1 MQLSKLNITAALAAA
16 SCALIAGQSHAETAK
31 KESLVEGWEFN
42 SAFLYY
48 KETDRVQAAEAI
60 LSARGD
66 FGDDKFLNLNL
77 VADTLTGASA
87 TGAVAQPYAQSFTR
101 PSGDGSYTTPAGE
114 TPLDDT
120 FHDTRVQLDAS
131 WEQPIAQNL
140 RATGGGHLSKEYD
153 YLSLGV
159 NGSLAW
165 DLNNK
170 NTTLSVGTAF
180 SQDTITPE
188 GGIPSAFTPM
198 LFKNNYGSDT
208 AYQQAFDQS
217 RADDSDSKTT
227 TELLFGATQVIS
239 KDWLMQLNYSWSQAD
254 GYMSDPFKVV
264 SVVNPQGL
272 TQQNLYEQRPEERNK
287 QSIYWQ
293 NKVHMAGTYLDLSY
307 RYMWD
312 DWSVKSHTVDTR
324 WRFPVSSNW
333 YVEPH
338 VRFYQQSAADF
349 YKPFVMQNETLPQF
363 ASADYRIGEMD
374 AQTVGVKVGTVL
386 EGGHDFAVRLEYY
399 QQNPTNPGVEL
410 PGVLKDVELF
420 PAVKAVMLQ
429 VSYSF

>member
-1 MQLSKLNITAALAAA
+1 MQLKKLNITAALAAA

-31 KESLVEGWEFN
+31 KDALIEGWEFN

-60 LSARGD
+60 LAARGD
-66 FGDDKFLNLNL
+66 FGDDQFLNLNL
-77 VADTLTGASA
+77 VVDTLTGASA
-87 TGAVAQPYAQSFTR
+87 TGAVAQPNAQSFTR
-101 PSGDGSYTTPAGE
+101 PSGEGSYTTAAGE

-140 RATGGGHLSKEYD
+140 RATGGGHFSKEYD

-170 NTTLSVGTAF
+170 NTTLSVGTAL

-198 LFKNNYGSDT
+198 LFKNNFGSES
-208 AYQQAFDQS
+208 AYEQAFDQS

-239 KDWLMQLNYSWSQAD
+239 KDWLMQFNYSWSQAD

-264 SVVNPQGL
+264 SVVNAQGI

-324 WRFPVSSNW
+324 WRFPVSNNW
-333 YVEPH
+333 YIEPH

-349 YKPFVMQNETLPQF
+349 YKPFLMQGQALPEF

-374 AQTVGVKVGTVL
+374 AQTYGVKVGTVL
-386 EGGHDFAVRLEYY
+386 DGGHDLGVRLEYY

-410 PGVLKDVELF
+410 PGALANVELF
-420 PAVKAVMLQ
+420 PSVKAIMLQ